1 MDDVAA
7 VEHTGAAVDDQII
20 GREVL
25 GKVVSPEEGE
35 GESLPHPLPEQ
46 TGNFFAAMSSVVGAW
61 AQASAMRT
69 VEFSVKDAMALAPV
83 GRSECLLCN
92 QQREWRRRSAGS
104 PRVLPSRRK
113 GKPGNRL

>member
-1 MDDVAA
+1 MGVGLGDSMDDVAA

-46 TGNFFAAMSSVVGAW
+46 TGNFFAANVLGCRGMGAGFRNEDRGVLS
-61 AQASAMRT
+61 QR
-69 VEFSVKDAMALAPV
+69 
-83 GRSECLLCN
+83 CN
-92 QQREWRRRSAGS
+92 GFG
-104 PRVLPSRRK
+104 PM
-113 GKPGNRL
+113 

>member
-1 MDDVAA
+1 MGVGLGDSMDDVAA

-46 TGNFFAAMSSVVGAW
+46 TGNFFAANVLGCRGMGAGF
-61 AQASAMRT
+61 RNED
-69 VEFSVKDAMALAPV
+69 VEFSVKDAMALAP
-83 GRSECLLCN
+83 C
-92 QQREWRRRSAGS
+92 
-104 PRVLPSRRK
+104 RK
-113 GKPGNRL
+113 V